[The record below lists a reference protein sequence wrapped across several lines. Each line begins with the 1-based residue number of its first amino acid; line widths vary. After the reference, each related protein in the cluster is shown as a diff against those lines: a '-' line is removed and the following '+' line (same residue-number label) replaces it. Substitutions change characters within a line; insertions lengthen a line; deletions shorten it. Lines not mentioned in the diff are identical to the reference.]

1 MRIYKFYSA
10 QRAREAIDRRRL
22 KISTLNDINDPFEFG
37 ALAAETEEHRTAFK
51 KMRDN
56 VMRNKGIVSF
66 SKSWKSPLLWSH
78 YAENHKGVALGFEV
92 PEALLVPVVYKE
104 KRPKLSDYLVDAGT
118 LTLNEDASQALLAFK
133 AAGWS
138 YEEEVRLFARLES
151 PDRTS
156 GLYFVDFDKNL
167 ILKELILGAKYK
179 PRQDEAWTRELK
191 SEGVVIK
198 TARMAFRTFE
208 IVEQKTQGKRK
219 IL

>member
-37 ALAAETEEHRTAFK
+37 ALAAKTKAQRTGLRKA
-51 KMRDN
+51 RHN

-78 YAENHKGVALGFEV
+78 YAENHKGVALGFDV
-92 PEALLVPVVYKE
+92 PQELLVPVVYKE
-104 KRPKLSDYLVDAGT
+104 KRPKLSDYLVDPGT
-118 LTLNEDASQALLAFK
+118 LTLNEDVSWALLAFK

-138 YEEEVRLFARLES
+138 YEEEVRLFAKLES
-151 PDRTS
+151 PDRAS
-156 GLYFVDFDKNL
+156 GLYFVDFDENL
-167 ILKELILGAKYK
+167 VLKELILGARYE

-191 SEGVVIK
+191 NEGVVIK
-198 TARMAFRTFE
+198 TARMAFRAFE
-208 IVEQKTQGKRK
+208 IVEQKDQEKRK